1 MGDELGLPVGFK
13 LRAPGWE
20 DLEAV
25 LELIRTCEEEDE
37 GEAESMADDLRT
49 DWRLPGVDLGRD
61 AWVAV
66 TPKER
71 TVGYASIWRV
81 KGQRFESDGYT
92 HPEFRG
98 QGIGTRL
105 VRAVE
110 ARAKEALRAG
120 SSTGSQPAQGERKN
134 GATLRSPVNHA
145 NESARRLLE
154 NEGYAP
160 RRYYW
165 RMVIGLESPPPAPDW
180 PDGVTIRAFE
190 PGQDDH
196 AVHALVQEAFA
207 DNHDY
212 AQLPFEAWRAA
223 MIEREDFDPSLFL
236 LATAGDEI
244 VGAALCPRYE
254 KMGCVRQLVVRRDRR
269 RSGIAR
275 GLLREAFGEFYRRGQ
290 RSAGLVVDSFPHG
303 REGAL

>member
-71 TVGYASIWRV
+71 TVGYASIWQRAA
-81 KGQRFESDGYT
+81 GPRFESDGYT

-98 QGIGTRL
+98 QGIGTRF

-110 ARAKEALRAG
+110 VRAKEALRAG
-120 SSTGSQPAQGERKN
+120 PPTGSEP
-134 GATLRSPVNHA
+134 T
-145 NESARRLLE
+145 
-154 NEGYAP
+154 
-160 RRYYW
+160 
-165 RMVIGLESPPPAPDW
+165 
-180 PDGVTIRAFE
+180 RASGITG
-190 PGQDDH
+190 P
-196 AVHALVQEAFA
+196 
-207 DNHDY
+207 
-212 AQLPFEAWRAA
+212 
-223 MIEREDFDPSLFL
+223 
-236 LATAGDEI
+236 
-244 VGAALCPRYE
+244 
-254 KMGCVRQLVVRRDRR
+254 
-269 RSGIAR
+269 RSGR
-275 GLLREAFGEFYRRGQ
+275 
-290 RSAGLVVDSFPHG
+290 P
-303 REGAL
+303 